1 VSGEGPLGTQ
11 RAFRRISAAP
21 RSSSPNQRTAEPSL
35 VVTLRRSPPLLRV
48 LAVLAAIAVLAG
60 GYGIW
65 YLFFRPSGPA
75 PVGTSNLPVASVS
88 GIPVP
93 ASADGTWKVDT
104 NIGSISDGTAS
115 FVGYR
120 VQEQLAGIGA
130 NTAVGRTPNVSGTLT
145 LSGTTITA
153 VEVTG
158 NLFTLQSDDDRR
170 DRSLRQQALE
180 TSQFPNATFKL
191 TEPLQLGSLPA
202 DGATFSTTAKG
213 ELTLHGV
220 TRPISI
226 DLSGTRQGGV
236 ITITGSMT
244 IVFADYNIRKPSS
257 FLVLSVDD
265 HGVMELQLH
274 FVHA

>member
-1 VSGEGPLGTQ
+1 MIRQG
-11 RAFRRISAAP
+11 
-21 RSSSPNQRTAEPSL
+21 RSLPI
-35 VVTLRRSPPLLRV
+35 LRV
-48 LAVLAAIAVLAG
+48 LAVLVVLALLAG

-65 YLFFRPSGPA
+65 YLFFRPSGPP
-75 PVGTSNLPVASVS
+75 PVGSTNLPAASLGS
-88 GIPVP
+88 IAAPE
-93 ASADGTWKVDT
+93 SADGTWKVDT
-104 NIGSISDGTAS
+104 DIGSMADGTAS

-130 NTAVGRTPNVSGTLT
+130 NTAVGRTPDVSGTMT

-153 VEVTG
+153 VEVTA

-170 DRSLRQQALE
+170 DTSLRRQALE
-180 TSQFPNATFKL
+180 TNQFPNASFKL
-191 TEPLQLGSLPA
+191 TEPIELGSIPA
-202 DGATFSTTAKG
+202 DGATLSETAKG

-226 DLSGTRQGGV
+226 DLKAARQGGM
-236 ITITGSMT
+236 ITITGSMP
-244 IVFADYNIRKPSS
+244 IVFADFNIQKPVS